1 MWKLGLRP
9 RFSFSGNICF
19 EISVFFFLSLQC
31 RQSFSMKEKLK
42 ERAEKV
48 AFIAVLAEGGWGE
61 RLFT

>member
-1 MWKLGLRP
+1 
-9 RFSFSGNICF
+9 
-19 EISVFFFLSLQC
+19 
-31 RQSFSMKEKLK
+31 MKEKLK